1 MCFARNAPRTAAF
14 FGLRRIVARA
24 DCGGICARLLFG
36 LDRGLVTEARLA
48 GVRLAG
54 LRQTSSRVDWARPF
68 PGQVF
73 RADISGYAAR
83 KWVLV
88 HMYMAGATNSNRQ
101 TQWEP
106 LLTPIDA
113 ADYLRL
119 HPKTVIRMARQR
131 QVPAI
136 RLGKH

>member
-1 MCFARNAPRTAAF
+1 MPLAQRHSS
-14 FGLRRIVARA
+14 G
-24 DCGGICARLLFG
+24 CGGLLRAPIAGEYAQDYSLAWIVGWLQKLG
-36 LDRGLVTEARLA
+36 LPVYGWPDCDRPQAEWTGR
-48 GVRLAG
+48 G
-54 LRQTSSRVDWARPF
+54 PF
-68 PGQVF
+68 SGQVF